1 MIFFIFESN
10 SKIMKIKIFFY
21 TIAFFSIL
29 FVNSQ
34 NEFAFVIESEDGEV
48 LENSQVLEFS
58 SVQYPNAS
66 YIFFVRNLT
75 SESVNVRAEVLNIS
89 GTDGSMME
97 FCFGECYFGVD
108 LNTPYPLNSFVTI
121 EPSETQTSIGDHF
134 FNQDPGDGNNPVSF
148 QFRFYMVDSEGNEVM
163 SIPELMTDYFVTY
176 QYQAQSFSL
185 EENFSE
191 NIQLYLNEKILTIT
205 APSEYTVSLFDISG
219 KNILTT
225 QLNEGINSIDVS
237 NITNGIYILKFNDDF
252 NRSDYRKI
260 LLN

>member
-1 MIFFIFESN
+1 
-10 SKIMKIKIFFY
+10 MKIKVFFY
-21 TIAFFSIL
+21 TMLFFSGL
-29 FVNSQ
+29 FINSQ
-34 NEFAFVIESEDGEV
+34 NEFAFVIESEDGEI
-48 LENSQVLEFS
+48 LDNNQVLEFN

-66 YIFFVRNLT
+66 YTFFVRNLT
-75 SESVNVRAEVLNIS
+75 SESINVRAEVLNIS

-97 FCFGECYFGVD
+97 FCFGECYFGID

-121 EPSETQTSIGDHF
+121 EPGETQTSVGDHF
-134 FNQDPGDGNNPVSF
+134 FNQDSGDGTNPVSF
-148 QFRFYMVDSEGNEVM
+148 QFRFYMVDSEGNEVF

-185 EENFSE
+185 DENFSE
-191 NIQLYLNEKILTIT
+191 NLQIFLDQKILTIS
-205 APSEYTVSLFDISG
+205 APSEYTVSLFNISG

-225 QLNEGINSIDVS
+225 GLNEGINSIDVS
-237 NITNGIYILKFNDDF
+237 NIANGIYILKFNDDF

>member
-1 MIFFIFESN
+1 
-10 SKIMKIKIFFY
+10 MKIKIFFY
-21 TIAFFSIL
+21 TITFFSIL

-34 NEFAFVIESEDGEV
+34 NEFAFVIESENGEV
-48 LENSQVLEFS
+48 LENNQVLEFS

-75 SESVNVRAEVLNIS
+75 SESINVRAEVLNIS

-121 EPSETQTSIGDHF
+121 EPGETQTSVGDHF
-134 FNQDPGDGNNPVSF
+134 FNQDPGDGTNPVFF

-163 SIPELMTDYFVTY
+163 SIPELMTNYFVAY
-176 QYQAQSFSL
+176 EYQAQSFSL
-185 EENFSE
+185 DENFSE
-191 NIQLYLNEKILTIT
+191 NIQLYLNQKILTIT
-205 APSEYTVSLFDISG
+205 APSEYSVSLFDISA

-225 QLNEGINSIDVS
+225 QLIEGINSIDVS
-237 NITNGIYILKFNDDF
+237 SIANGIYILKFNDQF
-252 NRSDYRKI
+252 NRSDNRKI

>member
-1 MIFFIFESN
+1 
-10 SKIMKIKIFFY
+10 MKIKIFFY
-21 TIAFFSIL
+21 TIAFFSTL

-75 SESVNVRAEVLNIS
+75 SESINVRAEVLNIS

-121 EPSETQTSIGDHF
+121 EPGETQTSVGDHF
-134 FNQDPGDGNNPVSF
+134 FNQDPGDGTNPVSF

-185 EENFSE
+185 DENFSE
-191 NIQLYLNEKILTIT
+191 NIQLYLNQKILTIT

-219 KNILTT
+219 KNIFTT
-225 QLNEGINSIDVS
+225 QLIEGIHSIDLS
-237 NITNGIYILKFNDDF
+237 SIANGIYILKFNDEF
-252 NRSDYRKI
+252 NRSDNRKI

>member
-1 MIFFIFESN
+1 M
-10 SKIMKIKIFFY
+10 
-21 TIAFFSIL
+21 FFSVL

-48 LENSQVLEFS
+48 LENNQVLEFN

-75 SESVNVRAEVLNIS
+75 SESINIRAEVLNIS

-108 LNTPYPLNSFVTI
+108 MNTPYPLNSFVTI
-121 EPSETQTSIGDHF
+121 EPGETQTSVGDHF
-134 FNQDPGDGNNPVSF
+134 FNQDPGDGTNPVSF

-176 QYQAQSFSL
+176 QYQAQSFGL
-185 EENFSE
+185 DENFSE
-191 NIQLYLNEKILTIT
+191 NIQLYLNQKTLTIT
-205 APSEYTVSLFDISG
+205 APSEYTISLFDISG

-225 QLNEGINSIDVS
+225 KLNEGINSIDVS
-237 NITNGIYILKFNDDF
+237 SIANGIYILNFNDDF

>member
-1 MIFFIFESN
+1 
-10 SKIMKIKIFFY
+10 MKIKIFFY
-21 TIAFFSIL
+21 TIAFFSFL

-48 LENSQVLEFS
+48 LDNNQVLEFS

-75 SESVNVRAEVLNIS
+75 SESINVRAEVLNIS

-121 EPSETQTSIGDHF
+121 EPGETQASVGDHF
-134 FNQDPGDGNNPVSF
+134 FNQDPGDGTNPVSF

>member
-1 MIFFIFESN
+1 
-10 SKIMKIKIFFY
+10 MKIKIFFY
-21 TIAFFSIL
+21 TITFFSIL

-34 NEFAFVIESEDGEV
+34 NEFAFVIESENGEV
-48 LENSQVLEFS
+48 LENNQVLEFS

-75 SESVNVRAEVLNIS
+75 SESINVRAEVLNIS

-121 EPSETQTSIGDHF
+121 EPGETQTSVGDHF
-134 FNQDPGDGNNPVSF
+134 FNQDPGDGTNPVSF

-205 APSEYTVSLFDISG
+205 AHSEYTVSLFDISG

-252 NRSDYRKI
+252 NRLDYRKI
-260 LLN
+260 LIN

>member
-1 MIFFIFESN
+1 
-10 SKIMKIKIFFY
+10 MKIKVFFC
-21 TIAFFSIL
+21 TMLFFSGL
-29 FVNSQ
+29 FINSQ
-34 NEFAFVIESEDGEV
+34 NEFAFVIESEDGEI
-48 LENSQVLEFS
+48 LDNNQVLEFN

-66 YIFFVRNLT
+66 YTFFVRNLT
-75 SESVNVRAEVLNIS
+75 SESINVRAEVLNIS

-97 FCFGECYFGVD
+97 FCFGECYFGID

-121 EPSETQTSIGDHF
+121 EPGETQTSVGDHF
-134 FNQDPGDGNNPVSF
+134 FNQDSGDGTNPVSF
-148 QFRFYMVDSEGNEVM
+148 QFRFYMVDSEGNEVF

-185 EENFSE
+185 DENFSE
-191 NIQLYLNEKILTIT
+191 NLQIFLDQKILTIS
-205 APSEYTVSLFDISG
+205 APSEYTVSLFNISG

-225 QLNEGINSIDVS
+225 GLNEGINSIDVS
-237 NITNGIYILKFNDDF
+237 NIANGIYILKFNDDF

>member
-1 MIFFIFESN
+1 
-10 SKIMKIKIFFY
+10 MKIKIFFY
-21 TIAFFSIL
+21 TVAFFSIL

-75 SESVNVRAEVLNIS
+75 SESINVRAEVLNIS

-121 EPSETQTSIGDHF
+121 EPGETQTSVGDHF

-205 APSEYTVSLFDISG
+205 APSKYTVSLFDISG

-252 NRSDYRKI
+252 NTSDYRKI

>member
-1 MIFFIFESN
+1 MNSN
-10 SKIMKIKIFFY
+10 SKIMKIKKY
-21 TIAFFSIL
+21 LYSIL
-29 FVNSQ
+29 FFCSLLLNSQ
-34 NEFAFVIESEDGEV
+34 NEYAFVIESEDGGV
-48 LENSQVLEFS
+48 LENNQVLDFN

-75 SESVNVRAEVLNIS
+75 SEAINVRAEVLNIT

-121 EPSETQTSIGDHF
+121 EPGETQTSVGDHF
-134 FNQDPGDGNNPVSF
+134 FNQDPGDGTNPVSF

-163 SIPELMTDYFVTY
+163 SIPELMTDYFLTY

-185 EENFSE
+185 DENFSE
-191 NIQLYLNEKILTIT
+191 NIQLYLNQKILTIT

-237 NITNGIYILKFNDDF
+237 YIANGIYILKFNDEF
-252 NRSDYRKI
+252 NRSDNKKI

>member
-1 MIFFIFESN
+1 
-10 SKIMKIKIFFY
+10 MKFKLFFY
-21 TIAFFSIL
+21 YVLFFCSSLI
-29 FVNSQ
+29 NSQ
-34 NEFAFVIESEDGEV
+34 NEHAFIIESEDGEV
-48 LENSQVLEFS
+48 LENNQVLEFN

-66 YIFFVRNLT
+66 FIFFVRNLT
-75 SESVNVRAEVLNIS
+75 SEAINVRAEVLNIS

-108 LNTPYPLNSFVTI
+108 LNTPYPLNSFVTV
-121 EPSETQTSIGDHF
+121 EPGETQTSVGDHF
-134 FNQDPGDGNNPVSF
+134 FNQDPGDGTNPVSF

-205 APSEYTVSLFDISG
+205 APLEYTVSLFDISA

-237 NITNGIYILKFNDDF
+237 NITNGIYILKVHNDF
-252 NRSDYRKI
+252 NGSDYRKI

>member
-1 MIFFIFESN
+1 ML
-10 SKIMKIKIFFY
+10 
-21 TIAFFSIL
+21 FFSGL
-29 FVNSQ
+29 FINSQ
-34 NEFAFVIESEDGEV
+34 NEFAFVIESEDGEI
-48 LENSQVLEFS
+48 LDNNQVLEFN

-66 YIFFVRNLT
+66 YTFFVRNLT
-75 SESVNVRAEVLNIS
+75 SESINVRAEVLNIS

-97 FCFGECYFGVD
+97 FCFGECYFGID

-121 EPSETQTSIGDHF
+121 EPGETQTSVGDHF
-134 FNQDPGDGNNPVSF
+134 FNQDPGDGTNPVSF
-148 QFRFYMVDSEGNEVM
+148 QFRFYMVDSEGNEVF

-185 EENFSE
+185 DENFSE
-191 NIQLYLNEKILTIT
+191 NLQIFLDQKILTIS
-205 APSEYTVSLFDISG
+205 APSEYTVSLFNISG

-225 QLNEGINSIDVS
+225 GLNEGINSIDVS
-237 NITNGIYILKFNDDF
+237 NIANGIYILKFNDDF

>member
-1 MIFFIFESN
+1 
-10 SKIMKIKIFFY
+10 MKIKIFFY
-21 TIAFFSIL
+21 TITFFSIL

-48 LENSQVLEFS
+48 LENNQVLEFS

-75 SESVNVRAEVLNIS
+75 SESINVRAEVLNIS

-121 EPSETQTSIGDHF
+121 EPGETQTSVGDHF
-134 FNQDPGDGNNPVSF
+134 FNQDPGDGTNPVSF

-185 EENFSE
+185 DENFSE
-191 NIQLYLNEKILTIT
+191 NIQLYLNQKILTIT

-219 KNILTT
+219 KNIFTT
-225 QLNEGINSIDVS
+225 QLIEGINSIDVS
-237 NITNGIYILKFNDDF
+237 SIANGIYILKFNDDF
-252 NRSDYRKI
+252 NRLDYRKI
-260 LLN
+260 LIN

>member
-1 MIFFIFESN
+1 
-10 SKIMKIKIFFY
+10 MKIKIFFY
-21 TIAFFSIL
+21 TILFFSTL
-29 FVNSQ
+29 FTNSQ
-34 NEFAFVIESEDGEV
+34 NEFAFVIESEDGET
-48 LENSQVLEFS
+48 LDNNQVLEFN

-66 YIFFVRNLT
+66 YTFFVRNLT
-75 SESVNVRAEVLNIS
+75 SESINVRAEVLNIS
-89 GTDGSMME
+89 GTDGSLME
-97 FCFGECYFGVD
+97 FCFGECYFGLD
-108 LNTPYPLNSFVTI
+108 LNTAYPLNSFVTI
-121 EPSETQTSIGDHF
+121 NSGETQTSIGDHF
-134 FNQDPGDGNNPVSF
+134 FNQDPGDGINPVSF

-191 NIQLYLNEKILTIT
+191 HIQLYLNEKILTIT
-205 APSEYTVSLFDISG
+205 AHYEYIVSLFDISG

-237 NITNGIYILKFNDDF
+237 SITNGIYILKFNDDF
-252 NRSDYRKI
+252 DRSDYRKI

>member
-1 MIFFIFESN
+1 
-10 SKIMKIKIFFY
+10 MKIKIFFY
-21 TIAFFSIL
+21 TITFFSIL

-48 LENSQVLEFS
+48 LENNQVLEFS

-75 SESVNVRAEVLNIS
+75 SESINVRAEVLNIS

-121 EPSETQTSIGDHF
+121 EPGETQTSVGDHF
-134 FNQDPGDGNNPVSF
+134 FNQDPGDGNSPVSF

-185 EENFSE
+185 DENFSE
-191 NIQLYLNEKILTIT
+191 NIQLYLNQKILTIT

-219 KNILTT
+219 KNIFTT
-225 QLNEGINSIDVS
+225 QLIEGINSIDVS
-237 NITNGIYILKFNDDF
+237 SIANGIYILKFNDQF
-252 NRSDYRKI
+252 NRSDKRKI

>member
-1 MIFFIFESN
+1 
-10 SKIMKIKIFFY
+10 MKIKVFFY
-21 TIAFFSIL
+21 TILFFSSL
-29 FVNSQ
+29 FTNSQ
-34 NEFAFVIESEDGEV
+34 NEFAFVIESEDGEI
-48 LENSQVLEFS
+48 LDNNQVLEFS

-66 YIFFVRNLT
+66 YTFFVRNLT
-75 SESVNVRAEVLNIS
+75 TESINVRAEVLNIS

-121 EPSETQTSIGDHF
+121 EPGETQTSIGDHF

-163 SIPELMTDYFVTY
+163 SIPELMTDYFLTY
-176 QYQAQSFSL
+176 QYQAQSFSID
-185 EENFSE
+185 ENFTE
-191 NIQLYLNEKILTIT
+191 NLQLHLNQKILTIT

-225 QLNEGINSIDVS
+225 KLNEGINSIDVS
-237 NITNGIYILKFNDDF
+237 NIVDGIYVLKFNDDF

>member
-1 MIFFIFESN
+1 
-10 SKIMKIKIFFY
+10 MKFKLFFY
-21 TIAFFSIL
+21 YVLFFCSSLI
-29 FVNSQ
+29 NSQ
-34 NEFAFVIESEDGEV
+34 NEHAFIIESEDGEV
-48 LENSQVLEFS
+48 LENNQVLEFN

-75 SESVNVRAEVLNIS
+75 SEAINVRAEVLNIS

-108 LNTPYPLNSFVTI
+108 LNTPYPLNSFVTV
-121 EPSETQTSIGDHF
+121 EPGETQTSIGDHF
-134 FNQDPGDGNNPVSF
+134 FNQDPGDGTNPVSF
-148 QFRFYMVDSEGNEVM
+148 QFRFYMVDSEGNEVF
-163 SIPELMTDYFVTY
+163 SIPELITDYFVTY

-185 EENFSE
+185 DENFSE
-191 NIQLYLNEKILTIT
+191 NLVIFLNQKILTIS

-219 KNILTT
+219 KNIFTT

-237 NITNGIYILKFNDDF
+237 NIDDGIYILKFNDVF
-252 NRSDYRKI
+252 KRSNYRKI

>member
-1 MIFFIFESN
+1 
-10 SKIMKIKIFFY
+10 MKIKIFFY
-21 TIAFFSIL
+21 TITFFSIL

-48 LENSQVLEFS
+48 LENNQVLEFS

-75 SESVNVRAEVLNIS
+75 SESINVRAEVLNIS

-121 EPSETQTSIGDHF
+121 EPGETQTSFGDHF

-185 EENFSE
+185 DENFSE
-191 NIQLYLNEKILTIT
+191 IIQLYLNQKILTIT
-205 APSEYTVSLFDISG
+205 APSEYTISLFDISG
-219 KNILTT
+219 KNIFTT
-225 QLNEGINSIDVS
+225 QLIEGINSIDVS
-237 NITNGIYILKFNDDF
+237 SIANGIYILKFNDEF
-252 NRSDYRKI
+252 NRSDNRKI

>member
-1 MIFFIFESN
+1 
-10 SKIMKIKIFFY
+10 MKKSLPF
-21 TIAFFSIL
+21 FFSCL
-29 FVNSQ
+29 FSFFLSFSQIEYAFTIENENGTTIENNHLLEVNST
-34 NEFAFVIESEDGEV
+34 E
-48 LENSQVLEFS
+48 
-58 SVQYPNAS
+58 YPNAS
-66 YIFFVRNLT
+66 FNFYVRNLT
-75 SESVNVRAEVLNIS
+75 SETINIRAEIIEMS

-97 FCFGECYFGVD
+97 FCFGECYFGLD
-108 LNTPYPLNSFVTI
+108 LNTPYPLNGFVMI
-121 EPSETQTSIGDHF
+121 QPGETQTSVGDHF
-134 FNQDPGDGNNPVSF
+134 FNQDPGDGTNPVSF

-185 EENFSE
+185 DENFSE
-191 NIQLYLNEKILTIT
+191 NLQLYLNQKILTIT
-205 APSEYTVSLFDISG
+205 APSEFTVSLFDISG

-237 NITNGIYILKFNDDF
+237 SIANGIYILKFNDDF

>member
-1 MIFFIFESN
+1 M
-10 SKIMKIKIFFY
+10 
-21 TIAFFSIL
+21 FFSVL

-48 LENSQVLEFS
+48 LENNQVLEFN

-75 SESVNVRAEVLNIS
+75 SESINVRAEVLNIS

-121 EPSETQTSIGDHF
+121 EPGETQTSIGDHF
-134 FNQDPGDGNNPVSF
+134 FNQDPGNGTNPVSF

-176 QYQAQSFSL
+176 NYQAQSFSL
-185 EENFSE
+185 DEIFSE
-191 NIQLYLNEKILTIT
+191 NIQLYLNQKILNIT
-205 APSEYTVSLFDISG
+205 APSEYSVSLFDISG

-225 QLNEGINSIDVS
+225 QLNEGINSIDIS
-237 NITNGIYILKFNDDF
+237 NIANGIYILKFNDDF
-252 NRSDYRKI
+252 NRSHYRKI
-260 LLN
+260 LFN

>member
-1 MIFFIFESN
+1 
-10 SKIMKIKIFFY
+10 MKIKVFFY
-21 TIAFFSIL
+21 TILFFSSL
-29 FVNSQ
+29 FTNSQ
-34 NEFAFVIESEDGEV
+34 NEFAFVIESEDGEI
-48 LENSQVLEFS
+48 LDNNQVLEFN

-66 YIFFVRNLT
+66 YTFFVRNLT
-75 SESVNVRAEVLNIS
+75 SEPINVRAEVLNIS

-97 FCFGECYFGVD
+97 FCFGECYFGID

-121 EPSETQTSIGDHF
+121 EQGLTQTSVGDHF
-134 FNQDPGDGNNPVSF
+134 FNQDPGDGTNPVSF
-148 QFRFYMVDSEGNEVM
+148 QFRFYMVDSEGNEVF

-185 EENFSE
+185 DENFSE
-191 NIQLYLNEKILTIT
+191 NLQIFLDQKILTIS
-205 APSEYTVSLFDISG
+205 APSEYTVSLFDISA

-225 QLNEGINSIDVS
+225 GLNEGINSIDVS
-237 NITNGIYILKFNDDF
+237 NIANGIYILEFNDDF

>member
-1 MIFFIFESN
+1 MNSI
-10 SKIMKIKIFFY
+10 SKIMKIKIY
-21 TIAFFSIL
+21 LYSIL
-29 FVNSQ
+29 FFCSLLLNSQ
-34 NEFAFVIESEDGEV
+34 NEYALIIESEDGEV
-48 LENSQVLEFS
+48 LENNQVLEFN

-75 SESVNVRAEVLNIS
+75 SEAINVRAEVLSIS

-121 EPSETQTSIGDHF
+121 EPGETQTSVGDHF

-185 EENFSE
+185 DENFSE
-191 NIQLYLNEKILTIT
+191 NLQLYLNQKILSIT
-205 APSEYTVSLFDISG
+205 APSEYAVSLFDISG
-219 KNILTT
+219 KNILTSK
-225 QLNEGINSIDVS
+225 LNEGINSIDLS
-237 NITNGIYILKFNDDF
+237 SIANGIYIIKFNDDF

>member
-1 MIFFIFESN
+1 
-10 SKIMKIKIFFY
+10 MKIKVFFC
-21 TIAFFSIL
+21 TMLFFSGL
-29 FVNSQ
+29 FINSQ
-34 NEFAFVIESEDGEV
+34 NEFAFVIESEDGEI
-48 LENSQVLEFS
+48 LDNNQVLEFN

-66 YIFFVRNLT
+66 YTFFVRNLT
-75 SESVNVRAEVLNIS
+75 SESINVRAEVLNIS

-97 FCFGECYFGVD
+97 FCFGECYFGID

-121 EPSETQTSIGDHF
+121 EPGETQTSVGDHF
-134 FNQDPGDGNNPVSF
+134 FNQDPGDGTNPVSF
-148 QFRFYMVDSEGNEVM
+148 QFRFYMVDSEGNEVF

-185 EENFSE
+185 DENFSE
-191 NIQLYLNEKILTIT
+191 NLQIFLDQKILTIS
-205 APSEYTVSLFDISG
+205 APSEYTVSLFNISG

-225 QLNEGINSIDVS
+225 GLNEGINSIDVS
-237 NITNGIYILKFNDDF
+237 NIANGIYILKFNDDF

>member
-1 MIFFIFESN
+1 
-10 SKIMKIKIFFY
+10 MKIKIFFY
-21 TIAFFSIL
+21 TITFFSIL

-34 NEFAFVIESEDGEV
+34 NEYAFIIESEDGELV
-48 LENSQVLEFS
+48 QNNQVLEFN

-75 SESVNVRAEVLNIS
+75 SESINVRAEVLNIS

-108 LNTPYPLNSFVTI
+108 LNTPYPLNSFVSI
-121 EPSETQTSIGDHF
+121 EPGETQTSVGDHF
-134 FNQDPGDGNNPVSF
+134 FNQDPGDGTNPVSF
-148 QFRFYMVDSEGNEVM
+148 QFRFYMVDDDGNEVM

-176 QYQAQSFSL
+176 EYQAQSFSL
-185 EENFSE
+185 DENFSE
-191 NIQLYLNEKILTIT
+191 NLQIFLDQKLLSIISQ
-205 APSEYTVSLFDISG
+205 SEYTISLFDISG
-219 KNILTT
+219 KNIFTF
-225 QLNEGINSIDVS
+225 QINEGIKSIDVS
-237 NITNGIYILKFNDDF
+237 NISNGIYILKFNDNF

>member
-1 MIFFIFESN
+1 
-10 SKIMKIKIFFY
+10 MKIKIFFY
-21 TIAFFSIL
+21 TVAFFSIL

-48 LENSQVLEFS
+48 LENSQVLEFT

-75 SESVNVRAEVLNIS
+75 SESINVRAEVLNIS

-121 EPSETQTSIGDHF
+121 EPGETQTSVGDHF
-134 FNQDPGDGNNPVSF
+134 FNQDPGDGTNPVSF

-205 APSEYTVSLFDISG
+205 APLEYTVSLFDISG

-252 NRSDYRKI
+252 NTSDYRKI

>member
-1 MIFFIFESN
+1 
-10 SKIMKIKIFFY
+10 MKIKIFFY
-21 TIAFFSIL
+21 TITFFSIL
-29 FVNSQ
+29 FLNSQ

-48 LENSQVLEFS
+48 LENNQVLEFS

-75 SESVNVRAEVLNIS
+75 SESINVRAEVLNIS

-121 EPSETQTSIGDHF
+121 EPGETQTSVGDHF
-134 FNQDPGDGNNPVSF
+134 FNQDPGDGNNLVSF

-185 EENFSE
+185 DENFSE
-191 NIQLYLNEKILTIT
+191 NIQLYLNQKILTIT

-219 KNILTT
+219 KNIFTT
-225 QLNEGINSIDVS
+225 QLIEGIHSIDVS
-237 NITNGIYILKFNDDF
+237 SIANGIYILKFNDQF
-252 NRSDYRKI
+252 NRSDNRKI

>member
-1 MIFFIFESN
+1 
-10 SKIMKIKIFFY
+10 MKFKLFFY
-21 TIAFFSIL
+21 YVLFFCSSLI
-29 FVNSQ
+29 NSQ
-34 NEFAFVIESEDGEV
+34 NEHAFIIESEDGEV
-48 LENSQVLEFS
+48 LENNQVLEFN

-75 SESVNVRAEVLNIS
+75 SEAINVRAEVLNIS

-108 LNTPYPLNSFVTI
+108 LNTPYPLNSFVTV
-121 EPSETQTSIGDHF
+121 EPGETQTSIGDHF
-134 FNQDPGDGNNPVSF
+134 FNQDPGDGTNPVSF
-148 QFRFYMVDSEGNEVM
+148 QFRFYMVDSEGNEVF
-163 SIPELMTDYFVTY
+163 SIPELITDYFVTY

-185 EENFSE
+185 DENFSE
-191 NIQLYLNEKILTIT
+191 NLVIFLNQKILTIS

-219 KNILTT
+219 KNIFTT

-237 NITNGIYILKFNDDF
+237 NIDDGIYILKFNDAF
-252 NRSDYRKI
+252 KRSNYRKI